1 MDQRLRAVDL
11 LHICKKSKKSEIVKD
26 MKKLECKLRVQCERT
41 LCYRNKI
48 LRIIVISIMDVIF
61 NITFSRKTS
70 FCNMFLNQLN
80 NMNNVVLLILFLCK
94 KYNYNFTNFNNRRI

>member
-1 MDQRLRAVDL
+1 
-11 LHICKKSKKSEIVKD
+11 
-26 MKKLECKLRVQCERT
+26 
-41 LCYRNKI
+41 
-48 LRIIVISIMDVIF
+48 MDVIF

-70 FCNMFLNQLN
+70 FYNMFLN